1 MKVPVRLG
9 LYGAGLVLVF
19 GVSAAVAGAVV
30 PEETVES
37 WTQQVQDI
45 GQDDTDH

>member
-19 GVSAAVAGAVV
+19 GASALIADAVV
-30 PEETVES
+30 PEETVAS
-37 WTQQVQDI
+37 WTEQVE
-45 GQDDTDH
+45 DTDRAVPGH